1 MPAMSLKLY
10 LLRNGETYY
19 CRTGRYCSQDGVP
32 LTEHGRQMATF
43 FAKTYRDQAWKAV
56 LCSPLNHAI
65 ETATPL
71 CESTGLSLDSRDGL
85 RELSFG
91 KWEGMSPSEVNQT
104 YHDDYIRWLADPA
117 WNNPTQGE
125 KGIRV
130 SRRSSAVLDEI
141 EKTYPDGNVL
151 IVSHKATLR
160 IMLCTL
166 LGIDVGRY
174 RDRLAMP
181 VTALT
186 VVELADYGPFV
197 RILNDCSHLPPQL
210 RRPWSGNG
218 SDS

>member
-1 MPAMSLKLY
+1 MTLRLY

-19 CRTGRYCSQDGVP
+19 CSTGRYCSQDGIP
-32 LTEHGRQMATF
+32 LTERGQQMADY
-43 FAKTYRDQAWKAV
+43 FARRYQDVAWKAV

-65 ETATPL
+65 ATVRPL
-71 CESTGLSLDSRDGL
+71 CEATGLPLELCSEL

-91 KWEGMSPSEVNQT
+91 AWEGMAPPEVNQQ

-117 WNNPTQGE
+117 WNAPTDGE

-130 SRRSSAVLDEI
+130 LRRSSAVLDAI
-141 EKTYPDGNVL
+141 EETYPEGNVL

-160 IMLCTL
+160 IMLCSL
-166 LGIDVGRY
+166 LGIDIGRY

-181 VTALT
+181 VSAVTT
-186 VVELADYGPFV
+186 VEVSQYGPFV
-197 RILNDCSHLPPQL
+197 RVLNDCSHLPL
-210 RRPWSGNG
+210 RLRPRLMGNG